1 MCLQRAIEKIE
12 DKLRSTW
19 VEIHVCLQPRGTND
33 VFPWGSTWVEIH
45 VCLQRAD
52 LIDKKQRRST
62 WVEIHVCL
70 QQDVYKCLKMIRLE
84 RKLQ

>member
-1 MCLQRAIEKIE
+1 MQWG
-12 DKLRSTW
+12 RSTW
-19 VEIHVCLQPRGTND
+19 VEIHVCLQQKCIDRGGRL
-33 VFPWGSTWVEIH
+33 GSTWVEIH
-45 VCLQRAD
+45 VCLQLSEPKREYTD
-52 LIDKKQRRST
+52 WST